1 MKKNIL
7 IQAILELNNW
17 ELLYV
22 FEELSKSLLEEMPT
36 QNVTVDEYTIDA
48 MRAILVHI
56 AEEQVIELNLLEKF
70 VNEAEAKANVGQVEV
85 TYYLVT
91 VAISLFL
98 KKLAK
103 HLNSKKEI
111 NVLNQ
116 ILDELVEEED
126 ADENVNQ

>member
-70 VNEAEAKANVGQVEV
+70 VSEAESKANVGQVEV

>member
-56 AEEQVIELNLLEKF
+56 AEEQVIELNLLEKL